1 MMRSPAFPPRRPSH
15 LVRYIVPAVV
25 LICLLYYLSNTGPA
39 VPNTYLTGDSSASHQ
54 DQQLSYKPG
63 EHKKPSYETETS
75 GGSDAKKEGER
86 PIQYDSSDND
96 APSKSQPVPPTSSAT
111 HPIDSLIEMAE
122 TTFKETLA
130 KESRS
135 LNAAAEAYR
144 KRRGRHPPPGFREW
158 YNFAKEHDAV
168 MVEDFWDQ
176 IYHDLNPFWG
186 MNPNILRKESW
197 DFEMTINIRNGNAT
211 AGSDWFW
218 TQIWLK
224 MIKTIETYLPD
235 MDIALNA
242 MDEPRMVVPWED
254 ITAYMEK
261 EMKTRALWPPKQ
273 VISEFDTLPTVKGEQ
288 GMKEAYMTPKTREKG
303 WDSKTEPYW
312 LIARRGCAPDSLAR
326 TENAV
331 KSFDKTPDFKPT
343 YATPHQFQGYV
354 SNSSLSTDFC
364 HQPDLQGLEGIFIKP
379 LSTSATKVLFP
390 MFGGSK
396 LHTNNEILLPAPMY
410 WNEEA
415 RFTGGGSHG
424 SEWEDKIGNVIWR
437 GVATGGR
444 NTEKNWKGFQRHRF
458 AAMNNAT
465 KLDRAQTGEE
475 APVNFALP
483 SGSEQVAAQ
492 KDGRLGKWVASFSDV
507 GVTDLACDEK
517 LDEALRLEGGH
528 CFYTDP
534 HYDLVPGRTLDEQYD
549 YKYLP
554 DIDGNSFSG
563 RYLGFLRSTA
573 VPIKSTLW
581 REWHDSRLIPWKH
594 FVPMDNRF
602 LDYYGI
608 MEYFLGYEDKAPSH
622 DAQAKQIAVDGKEWA
637 EKVLRKEDMQIYVF
651 RLLLEYARVS
661 DERREK
667 MGWVEDLL

>member
-15 LVRYIVPAVV
+15 LVRYIVPAVI
-25 LICLLYYLSNTGPA
+25 LICLLYYLSNTGPER
-39 VPNTYLTGDSSASHQ
+39 PTTYL
-54 DQQLSYKPG
+54 
-63 EHKKPSYETETS
+63 S
-75 GGSDAKKEGER
+75 GGSSTSDGVQQISYTPGQNKNPLYGAEPTDGGKSEDKVER
-86 PIQYDSSDND
+86 PIDYDSGSGVVGTGSQA
-96 APSKSQPVPPTSSAT
+96 APLTSNN
-111 HPIDSLIEMAE
+111 HPIDSLIKVADAG
-122 TTFKETLA
+122 FKDLLA
-130 KESRS
+130 RESHS
-135 LNAAAEAYR
+135 LEDAAAAYR

-158 YNFAKEHDAV
+158 YNYAKENNAIV
-168 MVEDFWDQ
+168 VEDFWDQ

-186 MNPNILRKESW
+186 MDPKITRKEAW
-197 DFEMTINIRNGNAT
+197 DFEMTINIRNGNAS

-224 MIKTIETYLPD
+224 MIKQVETYLPD

-242 MDEPRMVVPWED
+242 MDEPRLVVPWED
-254 ITAYMEK
+254 IAGYMEK
-261 EMKTRALWPPKQ
+261 EKKTRSLWPPKQ
-273 VISEFDTLPTVKGEQ
+273 VISEFDTLPTVKTGFT
-288 GMKEAYMTPKTREKG
+288 TPATRKKNWE
-303 WDSKTEPYW
+303 DSDPYW
-312 LIARRGCAPDSLAR
+312 DIARRGCAPNSLAR
-326 TENAV
+326 KESSMGT
-331 KSFDKTPDFKPT
+331 FDKTPNFTPAF
-343 YATPHQFQGYV
+343 ATPHQYQGYV
-354 SNSSLSTDFC
+354 SNSTLSSDFC

-396 LHTNNEILLPAPMY
+396 LATNNEILLPAPMY
-410 WNEEA
+410 WNEEE
-415 RFTGGGSHG
+415 RFTGGDYRGA
-424 SEWEDKIGNVIWR
+424 EWENKVGDLIWR

-465 KLDRAQTGEE
+465 NLDRAATGEQ

-492 KDGRLGKWVASFSDV
+492 KDGKLGKWVASFANV

-517 LDEALRLEGGH
+517 LDDSLKQEGGR
-528 CFYTDP
+528 CFYTNP
-534 HYDLVPGRTLDEQYD
+534 YFDLVLGQDLSTQYD
-549 YKYLP
+549 FKYLP

-573 VPIKSTLW
+573 LPIKSTLW
-581 REWHDSRLIPWKH
+581 REWHDSRLVPWKH

-608 MEYFLGYEDKAPSH
+608 MEYFLGYEDKAASH
-622 DAQAKQIAVDGKEWA
+622 DAQAKKIALDGKEWA
-637 EKVLRKEDMQIYVF
+637 GKVLRKEDMHIYVF
-651 RLLLEYARVS
+651 RLLLEYARLS